1 MREWRA
7 RNQRL
12 IKASDANAASWWHWD
27 SQSMAGT
34 EMSMS
39 DPRGIR
45 NRPRKPWRRVDSR
58 LARAGTRCAILIE
71 ICRVWRPICICTRQE
86 SEHGRSTSIVVGIGR
101 IAGHCYP
108 HLVSR
113 GAHAPANGPRDGQNG
128 DSGVDGGEPIV
139 SGWTVVCVPHAG
151 IMHGPLG
158 SPGQGHAL

>member
-12 IKASDANAASWWHWD
+12 IKASDADAASWWHWD

-39 DPRGIR
+39 DPRGNR
-45 NRPRKPWRRVDSR
+45 NRSRKLWTRVDSR
-58 LARAGTRCAILIE
+58 LAKAGTRCAILIE
-71 ICRVWRPICICTRQE
+71 ICRVWRLICICTRHKE

-101 IAGHCYP
+101 ITGHCYP

-113 GAHAPANGPRDGQNG
+113 GEHAPANGPRDGQNG
-128 DSGVDGGEPIV
+128 DGGTEANQLSLGGRLSV
-139 SGWTVVCVPHAG
+139 SH
-151 IMHGPLG
+151 M
-158 SPGQGHAL
+158 QG